1 MDGWAFLTLIFNGIG
16 TLHYKHDLEQR
27 TVTTVRDR
35 RGAPQCMDQYRLMF
49 STTRIPCKDVDKLQF
64 YPPQVSRH
72 IVVICD
78 GQFFKV
84 PCYDKKGEMI
94 NLETLEK
101 TLLYIV
107 QTARTNTQIATRI
120 GVCTALPRDDW
131 YNVHTGKQF

>member
-101 TLLYIV
+101 TLGKIDKIIV
-107 QTARTNTQIATRI
+107 DGESTGSI
-120 GVCTALPRDDW
+120 VPYLPLPEIKKRVDIKKEDIE
-131 YNVHTGKQF
+131 